1 MSQSQAKLQQNA
13 QLKFEL
19 LCQFFEKCSNAK
31 KHAEVQKHV
40 QTFLRDFL
48 NRDADD
54 LFQVYRLVLPAV
66 TFLLQTGPLPGYRCC
81 LQCITFANK
90 GVVSCTRIH
99 AESSLCAN
107 SWTANEAT
115 LC

>member
-40 QTFLRDFL
+40 QTFLREFL

-54 LFQVYRLVLPAV
+54 LFQVYRLILPAV
-66 TFLLQTGPLPGYRCC
+66 RLLLQTRPLHGY
-81 LQCITFANK
+81 
-90 GVVSCTRIH
+90 
-99 AESSLCAN
+99 
-107 SWTANEAT
+107 W
-115 LC
+115 